1 MDERKWKIL
10 SSEYLIKRP
19 WLTARRDRVELP
31 DGRVNDEYY
40 VLEYPTWINVIAIT
54 EDGKIIMERQYRH
67 AIGET
72 RFEIPAG
79 VVEPGEEPLAAAKRE
94 LMEETGYEGGEW
106 SLLMTMAPNASS
118 MNNLNYSYIAK
129 GVRPTGTQHLD
140 ATEDLEVILM
150 EKKDVIDL
158 LQAGELRQALMIA
171 PSTKP
176 STTAYC
182 NQDYSFYRN
191 NSMRFCRVIEETKD
205 LDNQWFGK
213 TFAKIIEGKYLTI
226 NITLANV
233 VKDKTCWITI
243 EIPTINNPFD
253 FSNIE
258 INNGICK
265 PDYSYG
271 ISDPH
276 LEPQRTGNAILNIWN
291 ERLYSTLDYFTEFR
305 TVILIYNHIL
315 KRFVFF
321 EEENDS
327 YTIRNYEWEVN
338 NKGHLIGRD
347 TATGNH
353 CFTWQPIGSRLSK
366 VTKVPK
372 SAIKFEL

>member
-1 MDERKWKIL
+1 
-10 SSEYLIKRP
+10 
-19 WLTARRDRVELP
+19 
-31 DGRVNDEYY
+31 
-40 VLEYPTWINVIAIT
+40 
-54 EDGKIIMERQYRH
+54 
-67 AIGET
+67 
-72 RFEIPAG
+72 
-79 VVEPGEEPLAAAKRE
+79 
-94 LMEETGYEGGEW
+94 
-106 SLLMTMAPNASS
+106 
-118 MNNLNYSYIAK
+118 
-129 GVRPTGTQHLD
+129 
-140 ATEDLEVILM
+140 
-150 EKKDVIDL
+150 
-158 LQAGELRQALMIA
+158 
-171 PSTKP
+171 
-176 STTAYC
+176 
-182 NQDYSFYRN
+182 
-191 NSMRFCRVIEETKD
+191 MRFCRVIEETKD